1 MTKSIILIT
10 FLSAAI
16 FATGCN
22 QEPANTDFV
31 VKPLYTTDT
40 VQFDSD
46 DPAIWVNPKD
56 PAQSLVIG
64 TDKDENGALY
74 VFDLKGK
81 SIPEKTVHGLKRP
94 NNVDI
99 AYGLSLG
106 VRK

>member
-1 MTKSIILIT
+1 MTKSTILIT
-10 FLSAAI
+10 FFSAAI

-22 QEPANTDFV
+22 QEPANTDLV

-81 SIPEKTVHGLKRP
+81 SIPEKTVHG
-94 NNVDI
+94 
-99 AYGLSLG
+99 
-106 VRK
+106 